1 MKISLIDPLE
11 VKESYIKEQKEKL
24 EKLGHEFTYY
34 EESCQNDEEKI
45 ERLKDQDIAIITN
58 KPVSRKVIENTNLE
72 LIDVAFTGVDHVD
85 LDACK
90 ENNIKVLNAS
100 GYSDDSV
107 AELVIGLAIGVL
119 RKFDKNNENIF
130 EGKSNQLLGS
140 LIKGKTFGVIGTGNI
155 GKKLIE
161 LLQVFG
167 CNIIAYSRTEK
178 DDIKALGVEYVDL
191 ETLLKKSD
199 IVSLHI
205 PNNKETKHFLG
216 KEELDLMKEGA
227 VLINCARG
235 AVVDN
240 DYLAKLLNENK
251 LRAGIDVFDME
262 PPLPEDY
269 PLRNAKNVILTNH
282 VAFYTEEA
290 MQIRAEIVFDNLYSY
305 LKGEIKNEIK
315 LWQVLKL

>member
-11 VKESYIKEQKEKL
+11 VKESYIEEQKEKL
-24 EKLGHEFTYY
+24 EKLGHVFTYY
-34 EESCQNDEEKI
+34 KESAKDEEEKI
-45 ERLKDQDIAIITN
+45 ARLKDADIAIITN
-58 KPVSRKVIENTNLE
+58 KPVSRKVIENTNLD

-85 LDACK
+85 LEACK
-90 ENNIKVLNAS
+90 EKGIKVLNAS

-107 AELVIGLAIGVL
+107 AELVIGLTIGVL

-130 EGKSNQLLGS
+130 EGKSNPLLGS
-140 LIKGKTFGVIGTGNI
+140 LIKGKTFGVIGTGHI

-167 CNIIAYSRTEK
+167 CKIIAFSRTEK

-191 ETLLKKSD
+191 KTLLKEAD

-240 DYLAKLLNENK
+240 DYLAKLLNEDK

-262 PPLPEDY
+262 PPLPADY
-269 PLRNAKNVILTNH
+269 PLRNAKNVLLTNH

-290 MQIRAEIVFDNLYSY
+290 MQIRADIVFDNLYSY
-305 LKGEIKNEIK
+305 LDGKIKNEIK
-315 LWQVLKL
+315 L

>member
-11 VKESYIKEQKEKL
+11 VKESYIEEQKGKL
-24 EKLGHEFTYY
+24 EKLGHDFTYY
-34 EESCQNDEEKI
+34 KKSAKDDDEKI
-45 ERLKDQDIAIITN
+45 ARLKDADIAIITN

-85 LDACK
+85 LEACK
-90 ENNIKVLNAS
+90 EKGIKVLNAS

-107 AELVIGLAIGVL
+107 AELVIGLTIGVL

-130 EGKSNQLLGS
+130 EGKSNPLLGS
-140 LIKGKTFGVIGTGNI
+140 LIKGKTFGVIGTGHI

-167 CNIIAYSRTEK
+167 CKIIAFSRTEK

-191 ETLLKKSD
+191 KTLLKEAD

-240 DYLAKLLNENK
+240 DYLAKLLNEDK

-262 PPLPEDY
+262 PPLPADY
-269 PLRNAKNVILTNH
+269 PLRNAKNVLLTNH

-290 MQIRAEIVFDNLYSY
+290 MQIRADIVFDNLYSY
-305 LKGEIKNEIK
+305 LDGKIKNEIK
-315 LWQVLKL
+315 L

>member
-11 VKESYIKEQKEKL
+11 VDREIIENHKEKI
-24 EKLGHEFTYY
+24 ESLGHEFEYF
-34 EESCQNDEEKI
+34 EESAGSDEEKI
-45 ERLKDQDIAIITN
+45 ERLKDTDIAIITN
-58 KPVSRKVIENTNLE
+58 KPVTCDVINNTKLE

-90 ENNIKVLNAS
+90 EKGIKVLNAS

-107 AELVIGLAIGVL
+107 AELVIGLTISVL
-119 RKFDKNNENIF
+119 RKFNENRANIF
-130 EGKSNQLLGS
+130 DGENNYLLGE
-140 LIKGKTFGVIGTGNI
+140 LIKGKTFGIIGTGNI
-155 GKKLIE
+155 GSKLID
-161 LLQVFG
+161 LLSVFG
-167 CNIIAYSRTEK
+167 CKIIAYSRTEK
-178 DDIKALGVEYVDL
+178 EEIKSKGVEYVDL
-191 ETLLKKSD
+191 PTLLKESD

-205 PNNKETKHFLG
+205 PNNKETKGFLG
-216 KEELDLMKEGA
+216 SEELDLMKEGA

-240 DYLAKLLNENK
+240 DYLAKLLNEDK

-282 VAFYTEEA
+282 VAFYTKEA
-290 MQIRAEIVFDNLYSY
+290 MEIRADIVFDNLYQY
-305 LKGEIKNEIK
+305 LEGNIVNEIK
-315 LWQVLKL
+315 L

>member
-11 VKESYIKEQKEKL
+11 VKESYILEQKEKL

-34 EESCQNDEEKI
+34 KESAKDCEEKI
-45 ERLKDQDIAIITN
+45 ARLKDADIAMITN
-58 KPVSRKVIENTNLE
+58 EPVSRKVIENTNLK

-85 LDACK
+85 LEASK
-90 ENNIKVLNAS
+90 EKGIKVLNAS

-107 AELVIGLAIGVL
+107 AELVIGLTIGVL
-119 RKFDKNNENIF
+119 RKFNQNRENIF
-130 EGKSNQLLGS
+130 ERQNNYLLGS
-140 LIKGKTFGVIGTGNI
+140 LIKGKTFGVIGTGHI

-167 CNIIAYSRTEK
+167 CKIIAFSRTEK

-191 ETLLKKSD
+191 NTLLKESD

-216 KEELDLMKEGA
+216 KDQLDLMKEGA

-240 DYLAKLLNENK
+240 DYLAKLLNEDK

-290 MQIRAEIVFDNLYSY
+290 MQIRADIVFDNLYSY
-305 LKGEIKNEIK
+305 LRGEIKNEIS
-315 LWQVLKL
+315 L